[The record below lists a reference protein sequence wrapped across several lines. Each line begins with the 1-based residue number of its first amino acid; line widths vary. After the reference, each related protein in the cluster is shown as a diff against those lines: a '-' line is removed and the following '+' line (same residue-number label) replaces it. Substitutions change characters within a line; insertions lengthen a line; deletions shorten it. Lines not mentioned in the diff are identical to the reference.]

1 MQHYWDP
8 HSWFGGFVKLC
19 FFTDYVTGAKEEYIM
34 HIYIYIYL
42 SIYFKYIYKYIMYI
56 YIYIYTFNVVIYL
69 YIGTRMV

>member
-8 HSWFGGFVKLC
+8 HSWFGGFVNLC

-34 HIYIYIYL
+34 HIYIYL
-42 SIYFKYIYKYIMYI
+42 SIYFKYIYKYIM